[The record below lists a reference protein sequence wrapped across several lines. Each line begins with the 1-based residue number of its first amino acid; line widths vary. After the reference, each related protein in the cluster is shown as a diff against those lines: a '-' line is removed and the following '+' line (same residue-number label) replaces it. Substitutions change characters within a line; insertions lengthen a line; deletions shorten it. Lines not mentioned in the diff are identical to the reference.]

1 MIVDNCAMQ
10 LVKRPDQFDVMV
22 APNLYGSIISHIAA
36 GIYRVMKELLEESVW
51 PQAHALDITM
61 LCFLKE
67 CPTQEWA

>member
-51 PQAHALDITM
+51 PQVHA
-61 LCFLKE
+61 
-67 CPTQEWA
+67 